1 MKQSK
6 SPLVILFF
14 FNNYYLMNILFVSS
28 GNKKQGI
35 SPIIKKQGESISKK
49 NHKIDFFAIKG
60 KGIKGYARN
69 IIPLSRK
76 LKSKKY
82 DVIHAHFGLCAI
94 VCYLSQYLKFRK
106 TPFVISL
113 MGSDVLSPEKENSLL
128 QKLIRK
134 YVLWIVKYKT
144 DYIIVKTEELY
155 NLIKLPIKTSI
166 IPNGVDFNQFIPL
179 DKSKMQHEL
188 QWAKDCKHI
197 LFAANPARPVKNYN
211 LTKKAI
217 DKIKTHNVVLHHL
230 VNIKHDDIPKYM
242 NASDVVVL
250 SSLFE
255 GSPNVI
261 KEAMACNRPIVST
274 NIGDVELILKNVK
287 GCFLAENTIA
297 DFSNKI
303 VEAIKF
309 DQATKGRDH
318 IEHLKEDKIAE
329 KIISIYSQIK
339 K

>member
-1 MKQSK
+1 
-6 SPLVILFF
+6 
-14 FNNYYLMNILFVSS
+14 MNILFVSS

-60 KGIKGYARN
+60 KGMIGYAWN
-69 IIPLSRK
+69 IILLSK
-76 LKSKKY
+76 KIKSKKY

-94 VCYLSQYLKFRK
+94 VCYLSQFLKFKK

-113 MGSDVLSPEKENSLL
+113 MGSDVLSPEKENPLL
-128 QKLIRK
+128 KRLIRK
-134 YVLWIVKYKT
+134 YVFWVVKNKT
-144 DYIIVKTEELY
+144 DHVIVKTEELY
-155 NLIKLPIKTSI
+155 NLINVPNKTSI
-166 IPNGVDFNQFIPL
+166 IPNGVDFNQFKPL

-188 QWAKDCKHI
+188 EWDKEHKHI
-197 LFAANPARPVKNYN
+197 LFAANPELPVKNYN

-217 DKIKTHNVVLHHL
+217 EKIKTQPIVLHHL
-230 VNIKHDDIPKYM
+230 VNINHDDIPKYM
-242 NASDVVVL
+242 NASDVIVL

-287 GCFLAENTIA
+287 GCFLAENTIE
-297 DFSNKI
+297 DFSEKI
-303 VEAIKF
+303 LEAIKF
-309 DQATKGRDH
+309 DQATKGRGH
-318 IEHLKEDKIAE
+318 IEHLKDDEIAE